1 MPSSPRRFPPPWT
14 IEELDDACFVVNG
27 NNGQKFAHVYF

>member
-1 MPSSPRRFPPPWT
+1 M

-27 NNGQKFAHVYF
+27 NNGQKFAYVYF